1 MRIGQ
6 FTAKNWRFMSDPNP
20 KSSDILSDSS
30 VKHILRPEIALSL
43 QLGKHAC
50 LLRSFEIRPLERERP
65 ASAFYKRDEGET
77 DSIKRDTQQECFE
90 LMNVY
95 S

>member
-1 MRIGQ
+1 
-6 FTAKNWRFMSDPNP
+6 MSDPNP

-30 VKHILRPEIALSL
+30 VKHI
-43 QLGKHAC
+43 
-50 LLRSFEIRPLERERP
+50 LRSFEIRPLERERP